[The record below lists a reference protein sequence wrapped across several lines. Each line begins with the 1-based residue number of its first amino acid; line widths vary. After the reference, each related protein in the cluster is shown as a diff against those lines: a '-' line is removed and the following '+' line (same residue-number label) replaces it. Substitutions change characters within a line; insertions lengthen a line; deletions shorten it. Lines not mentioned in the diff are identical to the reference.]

1 MINLFLK
8 RPLQVGEELEIGGD
22 DFHYLFRVL
31 RLERGEQLCLL
42 DGQGGAFQARIG
54 EPAGNKIRVQLE
66 KQLEID
72 NEPRL
77 RINLLQ
83 ALPKK
88 DRLETVLEKGT
99 EIGLSSFTPL
109 YTRRTVKKIKE
120 SSLPQRL
127 QRWQNI
133 VQNSAQQAGRTILP
147 RVNSPLEWDRIP
159 ELMPHYDLNLWAWE
173 NSDNTL
179 NHIWDEAPK
188 FKNVLLLAGPEGGFS
203 PQEVKELQQWGFFD
217 FSLGPRTLRSDTAG
231 IISGAI
237 ILHIAGDMGE

>member
-1 MINLFLK
+1 MVNLFLK
-8 RPLQVGEELEIGGD
+8 KPLQAGEELEISGD

-31 RLERGEQLCLL
+31 RLERGQQLCIL
-42 DGQGGAFQARIG
+42 DGQGGVFQAQIEESG
-54 EPAGNKIRVQLE
+54 GKKIRVLLE

-88 DRLETVLEKGT
+88 DRFETVLEKGT

-127 QRWQNI
+127 QRWKNI
-133 VQNSAQQAGRTILP
+133 VQNSAQQSGRTILP
-147 RVNSPLEWDRIP
+147 RVNSPLEWDQIP
-159 ELMPHYDLNLWAWE
+159 ELMPHYDLRLWAWE
-173 NSDNTL
+173 NSDNSL
-179 NHIWDEAPK
+179 NRIWEGGQK
-188 FKNVLLLAGPEGGFS
+188 YKNVLLVAGPEGGFS
-203 PQEVKELQQWGFFD
+203 SQEIEELHGWGFYD

-237 ILHIAGDMGE
+237 ILHLTGDMGE